1 MRPFFVFILS
11 FFLGLVQAQEIER
24 RMIIFGDA
32 GEINATQQLL
42 IQKAQDLVL
51 KDKTH
56 AFFVGDNIYPDGMAL
71 EDKEK
76 EKTENILK
84 SQFEDFRKA
93 GVPVYFL
100 AGNHDW
106 DHSGKRGLE
115 KVKAQAHYLAQ
126 FQERD
131 LKFVPQAGTLGPE
144 PIQLAKDVIA
154 ITFDSEY
161 WLFPQHGKDIKRDKE
176 DFIEELNAIL
186 EKNHDK
192 TILIF
197 SHHPM
202 KSYGEH
208 SLKYN
213 WKDHLFPLTR
223 LWKPLYIPLPAVG
236 SLYPLVRSTAF
247 KSAEDL
253 KHPLYKEMI
262 AKMTA
267 TVADHPNVLFVAG
280 HDHGLQYIETAT
292 LKQVV
297 SGSGAKH
304 SSIQPSKNLMYS
316 YEDQGFCVIDYL
328 DDRNLLLSFYVLDG
342 QNSLINSFKLTIKHQ
357 AVK

>member
-1 MRPFFVFILS
+1 MKPFFVFILS
-11 FFLGLVQAQEIER
+11 LFLGLVQAQEIEK
-24 RMIIFGDA
+24 RMIVFGDA
-32 GEINATQQLL
+32 GEINPAQHFL
-42 IQKAQDLVL
+42 IQKAQDLLL
-51 KDKTH
+51 KDKTV

-106 DHSGKRGLE
+106 DHSGKLGLE
-115 KVKAQAHYLAQ
+115 KVKAQANYLAQ
-126 FQERD
+126 FQDKD

-144 PIQLAKDVIA
+144 PIQLAKDVLA

-161 WLFPQHGKDIKRDKE
+161 WLFPHHGQDIKQDKE
-176 DFIEELNAIL
+176 DFIQELNAIL
-186 EKNHDK
+186 EKHHHK

-253 KHPLYKEMI
+253 KHPIYREMVD
-262 AKMTA
+262 KVTA
-267 TVADHPNVLFVAG
+267 AVAEHPNILFVAG
-280 HDHGLQYIETAT
+280 HDHGLQYIETENI
-292 LKQVV
+292 KQVV

-304 SSIQPSKNLMYS
+304 SSIQPSKNLQYK

-328 DDRNLLLSFYVLDG
+328 DNKDMLLSFYIVNDSDALF
-342 QNSLINSFKLTIKHQ
+342 QAFNITIKHQ
-357 AVK
+357 SIK

>member
-1 MRPFFVFILS
+1 MKPFFVFILS
-11 FFLGLVQAQEIER
+11 LFLGFVQAQEIEK
-24 RMIIFGDA
+24 RMIVFGDA
-32 GEINATQQLL
+32 GEINPAQHFL
-42 IQKAQDLVL
+42 IQKAQDLLL
-51 KDKTH
+51 KDKTV

-106 DHSGKRGLE
+106 DHSGKLGLE
-115 KVKAQAHYLAQ
+115 KVRAQANYLAQ
-126 FQERD
+126 FQDKD

-154 ITFDSEY
+154 ITCDSEY
-161 WLFPQHGKDIKRDKE
+161 WLFPHHGKDIKQDKE
-176 DFIEELNAIL
+176 DFIKELNAIL
-186 EKNHDK
+186 EKHQDK

-253 KHPLYKEMI
+253 KHPIYREMVD
-262 AKMTA
+262 KVTS
-267 TVADHPNVLFVAG
+267 TVADHPNILFVAG
-280 HDHGLQYIETAT
+280 HDHGLQYIETENI
-292 LKQVV
+292 KQVV

-304 SSIQPSKNLMYS
+304 SSIQPSKNLQYS

-328 DDRNLLLSFYVLDG
+328 DNKDMLLSFYIVNDSDTLF
-342 QNSLINSFKLTIKHQ
+342 QAFNITIKHQ
-357 AVK
+357 SIK